1 MMLISNVMVRIL
13 VTFAMGDCRDEK
25 YASNPVSLFPF
36 LRQPKSCTQGKS
48 PLMTCKKTY
57 KPYIFQGREKTG
69 KGKET
74 YKLDIKT
81 ALLITLTI
89 LRILTIR

>member
-1 MMLISNVMVRIL
+1 
-13 VTFAMGDCRDEK
+13 
-25 YASNPVSLFPF
+25 
-36 LRQPKSCTQGKS
+36 
-48 PLMTCKKTY
+48 MTCKKTY